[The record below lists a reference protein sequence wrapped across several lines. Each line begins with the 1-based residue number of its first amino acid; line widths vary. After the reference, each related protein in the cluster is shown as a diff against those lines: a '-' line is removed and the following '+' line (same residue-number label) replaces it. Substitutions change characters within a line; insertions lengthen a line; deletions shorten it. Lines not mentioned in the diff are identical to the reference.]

1 MGIIGRR
8 FVSDFSF
15 EVSIELPSGL
25 AAKKPRGGKQDAVGG
40 AVYTGRFCRPH
51 PGGLS

>member
-1 MGIIGRR
+1 MTTSRMGIIGRR

-25 AAKKPRGGKQDAVGG
+25 PRRTKTSGLFMDADGG
-40 AVYTGRFCRPH
+40 AVSVSAG
-51 PGGLS
+51 